1 MRKRYSPEF
10 KAQLVQELLKE
21 DKTINQIAA
30 ENGIHPNQLNRWKAT
45 ALKGLPSLFADGRAA
60 EKAAA
65 VDQEQRINDLY
76 AQIGKL
82 TTQVAWLKK
91 NLASTPRTERLA
103 LVEREELALPFNA
116 QAELLNLSRSSLYYQ
131 AVPVSA
137 EEIATKHRID
147 AIYTEHPFYGSR
159 RIQATLNKD
168 DQIDISRQRVQRYMR
183 EMGIAG
189 ICPGPNLSR
198 RDAEHRIYPYLLRG
212 ITAAHSD
219 HVWGVDITYIRLT
232 GGWLYLVAVI
242 DWFSRYVITWELS
255 QTLEMPFVLA
265 ATERALAQA
274 TPLIW
279 NSDQGSHFT
288 SPQYTQLLLAAG
300 VQISMDGKGR
310 ATDNIFTER
319 LWRTIKYEEVYLKEY
334 ASPKEARR
342 SLTEYLD
349 FYNYRRRHQS
359 LDYQTPASIYYGLS
373 TQSAHERPVTLTLV
387 PPGDDQAVDKWKSAK
402 ERAVYHLPTASTT
415 TATSFPISV
424 GKEQVL
430 P

>member
-1 MRKRYSPEF
+1 M
-10 KAQLVQELLKE
+10 
-21 DKTINQIAA
+21 
-30 ENGIHPNQLNRWKAT
+30 
-45 ALKGLPSLFADGRAA
+45 
-60 EKAAA
+60 
-65 VDQEQRINDLY
+65 
-76 AQIGKL
+76 
-82 TTQVAWLKK
+82 
-91 NLASTPRTERLA
+91 
-103 LVEREELALPFNA
+103 
-116 QAELLNLSRSSLYYQ
+116 
-131 AVPVSA
+131 
-137 EEIATKHRID
+137 EEIAIKHRID
-147 AIYTEHPFYGSR
+147 AIYTDYPFYGSR
-159 RIQATLNKD
+159 RIQAVLNND
-168 DQIDISRQRVQRYMR
+168 DHIDISRQRVQRYMR

-219 HVWGVDITYIRLT
+219 HIWGVDITYIRLK

-242 DWFSRYVITWELS
+242 DWFSRYVISWELS

-279 NSDQGSHFT
+279 NSDQGGHFT

-342 SLTEYLD
+342 SLAQYLD

-359 LDYQTPASIYYGLS
+359 LDYQTPASMYYGQP
-373 TQSAHERPVTLTLV
+373 TASANEMPDTLTPV
-387 PPGDDQAVDKWKSAK
+387 QPGDDQAVDKWKTAK
-402 ERAVYHLPTASTT
+402 ESAVYHLPTASTT
-415 TATSFPISV
+415 TATSFPISI